1 MRPRRLFCV
10 ISLSILSSLLACEN
24 VSHRQTSLT
33 IGAVFPLTG
42 SLAVYGTYMKEGV
55 ELALDDALRRG
66 LVHQDDVHL
75 VIEDGEANPAKSV
88 ASFQKLV
95 SIDDPV
101 AVIPATSGVI
111 LAIKPMANRDK
122 IVLINATAISTDIED
137 ADDYLFSIIPNANIE
152 GKLLAEFA
160 FNSGKK
166 RAGVLFRN
174 DASGKSF
181 MEVFEKRFRALG
193 GTILYE
199 DAHLPNETDFR
210 PYITKLAHNNQ
221 VDILFMP
228 SVGPEV
234 ATYLK
239 QARQLGEQTQ
249 VLTYTPFHSP
259 KNLEIAGAA
268 ANGVLFSGPVFDAD
282 SNGEIQDLRAKIAAK
297 YGQEEINYYIASH
310 YDAMMLLLTAISHGN
325 RTGPAIKDYIARLK
339 TYNGKSG
346 LITFGPYG
354 TATLPLRIYT
364 VTEGKFVPY
373 QNRPIQ

>member
-1 MRPRRLFCV
+1 MRPRHLFCA
-10 ISLSILSSLLACEN
+10 ISLSILTSLLACGN
-24 VSHRQTSLT
+24 STHKQTSLT

-42 SLAVYGTYMKEGV
+42 SLAVYGTYMKQGV
-55 ELALDDALRRG
+55 ELALDDAVRQG
-66 LVHQDDVHL
+66 MINQGDVRL

-88 ASFQKLV
+88 AAFQKIV

-111 LAIKPMANRDK
+111 LAIKPIANREK

-137 ADDYLFSIIPNANIE
+137 ADDYLFSLIPNANIE

-160 FNSGKK
+160 FNSGRK

-181 MEVFEKRFRALG
+181 MEVFDRHFRALG
-193 GTILYE
+193 GTIVYE
-199 DAHLPNETDFR
+199 DAHPPNETDFR
-210 PYITKLAHNNQ
+210 PYITNLAHNNQ
-221 VDILFMP
+221 IDILFMP

-234 ATYLK
+234 ATFLK
-239 QARQLGEQTQ
+239 QARELGEQAQ

-268 ANGVLFSGPVFDAD
+268 ANGILFSGPAFDT
-282 SNGEIQDLRAKIAAK
+282 SSSEEIKDLSAKIAAK
-297 YGQEEINYYIASH
+297 YGQQEINYYIASH
-310 YDAMMLLLTAISHGN
+310 YDAMMLLIIAISHGN
-325 RTGPAIKDYIARLK
+325 KTGPAIKDYIANLK

-346 LITFGPYG
+346 IVTFGPYG

-373 QNRPIQ
+373 QDK